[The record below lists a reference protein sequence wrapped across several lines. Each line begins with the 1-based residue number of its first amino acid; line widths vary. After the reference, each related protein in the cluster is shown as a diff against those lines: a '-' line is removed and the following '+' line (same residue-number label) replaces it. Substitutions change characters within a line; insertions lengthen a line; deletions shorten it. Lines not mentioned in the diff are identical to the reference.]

1 MMRGG
6 RRGVGGHV
14 PNDILVPNS
23 HPVVRIRK
31 SSQVSQTFVV
41 PSAIQP
47 SSDEPPPL
55 NRDEAGWELAAE
67 GITLRI
73 RWFGLCVGYV
83 LVDVISRK
91 AVNRPLMNS
100 ILSLGAVYALL
111 DTWWSVKGQVFLSRW
126 PIVVSLME
134 AIFIGL
140 LCHFDNGVASPF
152 LVYYFLSLLVCA
164 IRYSKRMTFSTLALH
179 VFSYSTLLFFG
190 HVKDYEDAKTFFLVL
205 LFLGWVTWAST
216 ALAGLLKS
224 AWARLTELNRELRIN
239 QALLEQ
245 RILERTR
252 ELQQSQALLVQHEKQ
267 AAFGLLAAGIA
278 HEVGN
283 PLAAISSLV
292 QMLNRRQPDDYT
304 REKLHL
310 VDDQLRRIQGILRE
324 LVDFSRPATKE
335 RSMCDIHSII
345 DAALNIAKYYKRT
358 KGKRIVTCFAPGLPK
373 LRVER
378 DQVVQV
384 LLNLVLNAMDAT
396 DEGGTI
402 ELATWLT
409 DGWLHVSVRDTG
421 HGITPAQVPHIYE
434 PYFTTK
440 PTGTGLGLFVCKNI
454 MEQVLDGKITLAEST
469 PQGSKFVVSLT
480 CDIVRVH
487 PDVFESRMESTE
499 IVEQSS

>member
-1 MMRGG
+1 
-6 RRGVGGHV
+6 
-14 PNDILVPNS
+14 L
-23 HPVVRIRK
+23 
-31 SSQVSQTFVV
+31 SQTIGNL
-41 PSAIQP
+41 SAAP
-47 SSDEPPPL
+47 AVSSPALPGRAET
-55 NRDEAGWELAAE
+55 GWELAAE

-83 LVDVISRK
+83 LVDFLGRK
-91 AVNRPLMNS
+91 LVNRPLMNS
-100 ILSLGAVYALL
+100 ILSLGAIYALL
-111 DTWWSVKGQVFLSRW
+111 DTFWSLKGQVFLSRW
-126 PIVVSLME
+126 PLIVSLME
-134 AIFIGL
+134 AVFIGL
-140 LCHFDNGVASPF
+140 LCHFDNGVESPF

-164 IRYSKRMTFSTLALH
+164 IRYSASITYSTFALH

-190 HVKDYEDAKTFFLVL
+190 QVKNSDDATTFFLVL

-216 ALAGLLKS
+216 ALAGLMKS
-224 AWARLTELNRELRIN
+224 AWGRLTELNRELRIN

-245 RILERTR
+245 LIGERTR

-304 REKLHL
+304 RQKLHL

-335 RSMCDIHSII
+335 RSMCDIHTII

-373 LRVER
+373 LRVVR

-396 DEGGTI
+396 AEGGTI
-402 ELATWLT
+402 ELATWLSN
-409 DGWLHVSVRDTG
+409 GWLHVSVRDTG
-421 HGITPAQVPHIYE
+421 HGISAEQVPHIYE

-469 PQGSKFVVSLT
+469 PLGSMFVVSLT
-480 CDIVRVH
+480 CDMVRNH
-487 PDVFESRMESTE
+487 PDVQESRTESTE
-499 IVEQSS
+499 VVGRSMSETGGMGNVSREF